1 MQVEDLEFFGLDK
14 KETQTYLSL
23 LELGESNIE
32 RISNKSGV
40 KRTTLYDVIASLRRK
55 SLVGI
60 TVRKNKKY
68 YYAEDPRKLEDQL
81 EERKAKLNT
90 ILPELLSIAN
100 FIDKKPKIRYFEGI
114 EGIKE
119 VYRDTLNY
127 PKTETLAWVSVD
139 AVNHFDIDW
148 LWNFYVLKRAENKI
162 WQRSIAP
169 DVDYMKNVKTHD
181 QKHLRQTRLIS
192 PEKFPFEVEINLYG
206 NGSIG
211 IMSFK
216 EQIGM
221 IIESKKIY
229 NTLKSIFE
237 LNWQS
242 LAKTTD
248 EPRKTYL
255 A

>member
-1 MQVEDLEFFGLDK
+1 MRVEDLEYFDLDK
-14 KETQTYLSL
+14 KEAQTYLSL

-32 RISNKSGV
+32 RISDKSGV
-40 KRTTLYDVIASLRRK
+40 KRTTLYDVIASLK
-55 SLVGI
+55 GKALVGTTI
-60 TVRKNKKY
+60 KKNKKY

-81 EERKAKLNT
+81 EERKVKFKK

-127 PKTETLAWVSVD
+127 PKTETLAWVSAD
-139 AVNHFDIDW
+139 AVSYFDINW
-148 LWNFYVLKRAENKI
+148 LWDFYVLKRAENKI

-169 DVDYMKNVKTHD
+169 DVKYMENVKMHD

-206 NGSIG
+206 NNSIG

-216 EQIGM
+216 EQFGL

-237 LNWQS
+237 MNWNS
-242 LAKTTD
+242 LAKT
-248 EPRKTYL
+248 ESASPKTYL